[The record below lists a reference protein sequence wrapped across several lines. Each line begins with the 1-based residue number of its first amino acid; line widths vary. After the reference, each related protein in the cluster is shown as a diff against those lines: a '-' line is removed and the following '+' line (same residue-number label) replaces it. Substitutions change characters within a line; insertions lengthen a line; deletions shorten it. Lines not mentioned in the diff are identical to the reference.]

1 MYWAG
6 DENFSFHVTTSVTA
20 FRERIKCLAVYFGFS
35 NVAKGCL
42 SLGLLDPLTAVV
54 VSFCFLGVMLYKR
67 VNLGV
72 TLNAT
77 AILLALL
84 SLDWRNIP
92 NIAYT
97 TVDPLRVEGLLA
109 ISVILATF
117 GIMWLSQLYKETGE
131 IAKLSESLSRIVKNP
146 KIVLSVLPA
155 VIGFLPVAGGALMSA
170 PIVDSEAQKLKL
182 KPEKKA
188 YINLWFRHTIFPVYP
203 LSQVLIVTAALTQTA
218 LFSIIL
224 LQIPT
229 VVVMVIVGF
238 LIGFW
243 KVSYMK
249 DEEAKVA
256 SNTKLELK
264 RFLLSFSAIM
274 ATIVVAVFIDVLGY
288 NLSKQGFDVL
298 VATFAGLIV
307 LAIISRLNL
316 KMLIKPL
323 KGWGIYGVT
332 LAVYGA
338 FLLRNVMVAAGIS
351 EIFKPLVANGTF
363 DILILL
369 TVIPAV
375 LGFLTGS
382 PSGAIAIGVSI
393 LAGVLT
399 FSSKTAGLLYISAY
413 LGYVIAPTH
422 LCFTFTADY
431 FKSPLGKV
439 YKYVIPSFIVTFATA
454 LLVYFL
460 PFSI

>member
-1 MYWAG
+1 
-6 DENFSFHVTTSVTA
+6 
-20 FRERIKCLAVYFGFS
+20 
-35 NVAKGCL
+35 
-42 SLGLLDPLTAVV
+42 LGLLDPLTAVV
-54 VSFCFLGVMLYKR
+54 ISFCFLGVMLYKR
-67 VNLGV
+67 VNLGI

-77 AILLALL
+77 AIFLALL
-84 SLDWRNIP
+84 SLDWRSVP
-92 NIAYT
+92 NIAYKT
-97 TVDPLRVEGLLA
+97 IDPLKEEGLLA

-117 GIMWLSQLYKETGE
+117 GIMWLIQLYKETRE

-146 KIVLSVLPA
+146 KIVLSLLPA

-170 PIVDSEAQKLKL
+170 PIVDSEAEKLKL
-182 KPEKKA
+182 RPEKKA
-188 YINLWFRHTIFPVYP
+188 YVNLWFRHTIFPVYP

-229 VVVMVIVGF
+229 VIVMVIVGF

-249 DEEAKVA
+249 NEEESKI
-256 SNTKLELK
+256 SGNTTLELK
-264 RFLLSFSAIM
+264 SFLLSFSPIM
-274 ATIVVAVFIDVLGY
+274 ATIVVAIFIDALGY

-298 VATFAGLIV
+298 VATFAGLVV
-307 LAIISRLNL
+307 LAVISRLSF
-316 KMLIKPL
+316 KMLLKPL
-323 KGWGIYGVT
+323 KSLEVYGVT

-338 FLLRNVMVAAGIS
+338 FLLRNVMIAAGIS
-351 EIFKPLVANGTF
+351 EIFKPLVANGTLN
-363 DILILL
+363 ILILL

-375 LGFLTGS
+375 LGFLIGS

-393 LAGVLT
+393 LAGVLN
-399 FSSKTAGLLYISAY
+399 FSSKTAALLYISAY

-439 YKYVIPSFIVTFATA
+439 YKYVIPSFIATFITA

>member
-1 MYWAG
+1 
-6 DENFSFHVTTSVTA
+6 
-20 FRERIKCLAVYFGFS
+20 
-35 NVAKGCL
+35 
-42 SLGLLDPLTAVV
+42 LGLLDPLTAVV
-54 VSFCFLGVMLYKR
+54 ISFCFLGVMLYKR
-67 VNLGV
+67 VNLGI
-72 TLNAT
+72 TLNTT
-77 AILLALL
+77 AIFLALL
-84 SLDWRNIP
+84 SLDWWSVP
-92 NIAYT
+92 NIAYKT
-97 TVDPLRVEGLLA
+97 IDPLKEEGLLA

-117 GIMWLSQLYKETGE
+117 GIMWLIQLYKETGE

-146 KIVLSVLPA
+146 KIVLSLLPA

-170 PIVDSEAQKLKL
+170 PIVDSEAKKLKL
-182 KPEKKA
+182 RPEKKA
-188 YINLWFRHTIFPVYP
+188 YVNLWFRHTIFPVYP

-229 VVVMVIVGF
+229 VIVMVIVGF

-243 KVSYMK
+243 KISYIK
-249 DEEAKVA
+249 NEEESKTPG
-256 SNTKLELK
+256 NTRLELK
-264 RFLLSFSAIM
+264 SFLLSFSPIM
-274 ATIVVAVFIDVLGY
+274 ATIVVAIFIDALRY

-298 VATFAGLIV
+298 VATFAGLVV
-307 LAIISRLNL
+307 LAVISRLSFKVL
-316 KMLIKPL
+316 LKPL
-323 KGWGIYGVT
+323 KSLEVYGVT

-338 FLLRNVMVAAGIS
+338 FLLRNVMIAAGIS
-351 EIFKPLVANGTF
+351 EIFKPLVANGTLN
-363 DILILL
+363 ILILL
-369 TVIPAV
+369 TVVPAV
-375 LGFLTGS
+375 LGFLIGS

-399 FSSKTAGLLYISAY
+399 FSSKTAALLYISAY

-439 YKYVIPSFIVTFATA
+439 YKYVIPSFIATFATA